1 MKKNRPQTKM
11 SKIIE
16 GVGLS
21 GCLCVLDGKPKKVS
35 TCLSCQLDVCDIPS
49 MRSRLAGIFKTY
61 ENEYHVTDAIGPP
74 LITKFKRENPYYV
87 YPDSLMPM
95 FIGTAVHEKI
105 EEDAARLAH
114 SDLGDHEVR
123 GQYDFGPFKLVGTM
137 DYVNRSKKL
146 ILDYKCLGAWKTRQL
161 LDKAAKGEGMTYC
174 PSKHPGD
181 VDEYFWQLNV
191 YRAAFYPEAETLR
204 LHVFLK
210 DFSGNA
216 QRMYKLDRQEYRV
229 NVPLYGIDESLDMV
243 RANIEESLK
252 DEPRNCTPEECW
264 QGLRCK
270 KFCPN
275 YTCFNYEGPQCDVK
289 EVE

>member
-1 MKKNRPQTKM
+1 M

-105 EEDAARLAH
+105 EKHNERLR
-114 SDLGDHEVR
+114 HEIPGR
-123 GQYDFGPFKLVGTM
+123 HDFGDFTLVGTM
-137 DYVNRSKKL
+137 DYVDPDRKL
-146 ILDYKCLGAWKTRQL
+146 ILDYKVLGAWKTKAL
-161 LDKAAKGEGMTYC
+161 LDKAANN
-174 PSKHPGD
+174 GD
-181 VDEYFWQLNV
+181 DEYFHQLNV

-216 QRMYKLDRQEYRV
+216 QRMYKLKRQEFRIGVRV
-229 NVPLYGIDESLDMV
+229 NDAEWELERTLD
-243 RANIEESLK
+243 NINESLK
-252 DEPRNCTPEECW
+252 DNPRECTYDERW
-264 QGLRCK
+264 NGGIRCGK
-270 KFCPN
+270 YNKITERNESFCPN
-275 YTCFNYEGPQCDVK
+275 YKCPKYQGPEYNVS

>member
-1 MKKNRPQTKM
+1 
-11 SKIIE
+11 
-16 GVGLS
+16 
-21 GCLCVLDGKPKKVS
+21 
-35 TCLSCQLDVCDIPS
+35 

-161 LDKAAKGEGMTYC
+161 LDKAANN
-174 PSKHPGD
+174 GD
-181 VDEYFWQLNV
+181 DEYFHQINV

-216 QRMYKLDRQEYRV
+216 QRMYKLKRQEFRIGVRV
-229 NVPLYGIDESLDMV
+229 NDAEWELERTLD
-243 RANIEESLK
+243 NINESLK
-252 DEPRNCTPEECW
+252 DNPRECTYDERW
-264 QGLRCK
+264 NGGIRCGK
-270 KFCPN
+270 YNKITERNESFCPN
-275 YTCFNYEGPQCDVK
+275 YKCPKYQGPEYDIR
-289 EVE
+289 EAT

>member
-1 MKKNRPQTKM
+1 M

-16 GVGLS
+16 NVGLQ
-21 GCLCVLDGKPKKVS
+21 GVICGLDDKPKKTS
-35 TCLSCQLDVCDIPS
+35 SCLSCPLDVCDIPS

-105 EEDAARLAH
+105 EAENWEGESPEEKLIREK
-114 SDLGDHEVR
+114 LGEGWHEVR
-123 GQYDFGPFKLVGTM
+123 GEYQLGPYKLVGTM

-161 LDKAAKGEGMTYC
+161 LDKAANN
-174 PSKHPGD
+174 GD
-181 VDEYFWQLNV
+181 DEYFHQLNV

-229 NVPLYGIDESLDMV
+229 NVPIYDKEAALEKV
-243 RANIEESLK
+243 RANIEQSRLP
-252 DEPRNCTPEECW
+252 EPRSCTKEETW
-264 QGLRCK
+264 NGLRCK
-270 KFCPN
+270 KFCPA
-275 YTCFNYEGPQCDVK
+275 YTCFLYEGPSYNPEDV
-289 EVE
+289 E

>member
-1 MKKNRPQTKM
+1 M
-11 SKIIE
+11 SKVIE
-16 GVGLS
+16 NVGLV
-21 GCLCVLDGKPKKVS
+21 GLLCPLDDKPKKIE
-35 TCLSCQLDVCDIPS
+35 TCLSCLHDVCDIPS
-49 MRSRLAGIFKTY
+49 LRSRLAGIFKTY

-105 EEDAARLAH
+105 EEDNA
-114 SDLGDHEVR
+114 HEV
-123 GQYDFGPFKLVGTM
+123 GWEEYFDQGPMFKHEATGRYNLGPYTLVGTM
-137 DYVNRSKKL
+137 DYIDYDRKL

-161 LDKAAKGEGMTYC
+161 LDKAANN
-174 PSKHPGD
+174 GD
-181 VDEYFWQLNV
+181 DEYFHQLNV

-275 YTCFNYEGPQCDVK
+275 YTCFNYEGPQYDVK